1 MLFRGSCSH
10 FIIIRSLAFI
20 FYPADTLARHEYAKH
35 GSCQG
40 GSQEEY
46 FRLGIDMT
54 MQYATPDV
62 ISRNVGQVVS
72 VSDIQVRR

>member
-1 MLFRGSCSH
+1 MLFEGSCSH
-10 FIIIRSLAFI
+10 YEITRSLVCI

-46 FRLGIDMT
+46 YRLGIDMM
-54 MQYATPDV
+54 MQYAAPCGITYNIV
-62 ISRNVGQVVS
+62 
-72 VSDIQVRR
+72 